1 VARPVS
7 SNARCIKGC
16 NRILEVK
23 PKGRFTCE
31 DVAEWCDVSRKY
43 GYQIV
48 TYGISNGYIEVS
60 KKDTENNVTYYEL
73 RGYSREW
80 LTRRWGNGGVV
91 SDEQAPSGD
100 ADSVCERQH
109 QQKPDLRDTTRAAIK
124 ASEQCLA
131 LLSKKA
137 SERAEQRRL
146 RDTSSTEAGSR
157 DTLHNGEL

>member
-31 DVAEWCDVSRKY
+31 DVAVWCDVSRKY

-48 TYGISNGYIEVS
+48 TYGISNGYIDVS

-73 RGYSREW
+73 RGFSREW
-80 LTRRWGNGGVV
+80 LTRSWGNGSLV
-91 SDEQAPSGD
+91 SNEQASSGD
-100 ADSVCERQH
+100 VGSARERQH
-109 QQKPDLRDTTRAAIK
+109 QQESHIRDTTRAAIK

-137 SERAEQRRL
+137 SKRA
-146 RDTSSTEAGSR
+146 
-157 DTLHNGEL
+157 